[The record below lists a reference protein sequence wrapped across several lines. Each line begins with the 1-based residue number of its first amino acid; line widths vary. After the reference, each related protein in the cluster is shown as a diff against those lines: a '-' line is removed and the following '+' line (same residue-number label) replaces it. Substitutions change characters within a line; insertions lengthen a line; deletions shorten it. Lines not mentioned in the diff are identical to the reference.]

1 MSSEPGTTI
10 FKNLCRNRNLR
21 ALPWSGLLSM
31 TRPLQRSSTV
41 PLETR
46 SCTARRHIR
55 HKRRGVPLREGTA
68 GVRPSDDDDEDGTRL
83 LACTTC
89 FYLSCFLLSR
99 MPGFLLGCISVL
111 IADIALFMR
120 CLADIVSASSDSSDR
135 ITSISCTVGILQL
148 TSCMVNSKSVRPEHC
163 SSTHFALRSPSTPSR
178 LV

>member
-46 SCTARRHIR
+46 SCTARRPIR
-55 HKRRGVPLREGTA
+55 HKRRGVPLREETA

-83 LACTTC
+83 LAC
-89 FYLSCFLLSR
+89 
-99 MPGFLLGCISVL
+99 
-111 IADIALFMR
+111 AA
-120 CLADIVSASSDSSDR
+120 A
-135 ITSISCTVGILQL
+135 SISRASFSQECQGFCWDAFLSSLL
-148 TSCMVNSKSVRPEHC
+148 TSLCSCGVWPTSCLPRPTAAIASPAFLALLEFC
-163 SSTHFALRSPSTPSR
+163 S
-178 LV
+178 